1 MIITGILQK
10 INLQKES
17 GWGIFSVEPTRAVPG
32 LGSPL
37 KATGV
42 LPCPILGTTYRFDGR
57 VEHHPEFGDQFK
69 FFSAA
74 PVSDDELDDEGII
87 ALLSSEQFDGIG
99 PSRAKR
105 IVAMFGTDTIRII
118 KKDPQRLC
126 EVPGISQKLAA
137 SIHDQMPEDIG
148 VWQELR
154 MLLPGVTDNTISKIY
169 NKYKLQSVVKVKADP
184 YALIEDF
191 DGIGF
196 LRADAI
202 AKNMG
207 VANDDPRRVQ
217 AAIYYCLDNAASME
231 GHCFSYA
238 DNLQVLIQK
247 LIPEVTVPVIAS
259 AIRVLTQKKE
269 GRMALTV
276 DKDGAIYLRSLF
288 VAEAGCARVIRQ
300 KIAMKPRN
308 AFTRDM
314 IQTAANAV
322 KARTGIELEASQFNA
337 VYAALNHPLCV
348 ITGGPGTGKTTILNV
363 ILETIQTYFPN
374 DYKDIALG
382 APTGRAARR
391 IREATGFEG
400 AKTIHAMLHLGGKV
414 EDEFNGNFNASYLI
428 LDESSMIDIRLAYE
442 TLRSVKPGTHIIY
455 IGDVDQLPPVGPG
468 AFFRDLLLC
477 YKVPTVKLTF
487 SFRQKGSIAVNAN
500 KLNHG
505 EGIHAFV
512 QDNAFHFVKADKE
525 TGPQTAV
532 NEYLKLV
539 RKYGKKE
546 AILLT
551 PTRKRGEGSANE
563 LNTVIQEIL
572 NPRDEST
579 ENSWFESHFTEFR
592 IGDRIM
598 LTKNNVVEGHA
609 NGDTGELLR
618 IDETEVLVQFD
629 TDAFPIVVKKDVFT
643 NFVLS
648 YACTVHKSQG
658 SEYCG
663 VVVLFTTEH
672 AFMGERNLLYTGI
685 TRAKQEVSLV
695 GDARAISK
703 AIGTV
708 KQVVRNSKLKERIL
722 A

>member
-10 INLQKES
+10 ISLQKEN
-17 GWGIFSVEPTRAVPG
+17 GWGIFGVEPTREVPG

-42 LPCPILGTTYRFDGR
+42 LPCPILGTTYRFDGK
-57 VEHHPEFGDQFK
+57 VEQHPKFGDQFK

-74 PVSDDELDDEGII
+74 PVSDDELDEEGII
-87 ALLSSEQFDGIG
+87 ALLSSGQFNGVG
-99 PSRAKR
+99 PGRAKR

-118 KKDPQRLC
+118 KEDPNRLC
-126 EVPGISQKLAA
+126 NVPGISQKLAM
-137 SIHDQMPEDIG
+137 SIHKQMPEDIG

-154 MLLPGVTDNTISKIY
+154 MLLPGVTENTVSKIY
-169 NKYKLQSVVKVKADP
+169 NKYQLQSVVKVKADP

-202 AKNMG
+202 AKDIG
-207 VANDDPRRVQ
+207 IANDDPRRVQ
-217 AAIYYCLDNAASME
+217 AAIYYCLDNAASMD

-247 LIPEVTVPVIAS
+247 LIPEVTVPVIAD
-259 AIRVLTQKKE
+259 AIRVLTQKKD

-288 VAEAGCARVIRQ
+288 VAETGCARVIRQ

-308 AFTRDM
+308 VFTRDM
-314 IQTAANAV
+314 VQAAANAV
-322 KARTGIELEASQFNA
+322 KAKTGIELEASQFNA
-337 VYAALNHPLCV
+337 VYTALNHPLCV

-363 ILETIQTYFPN
+363 ILETIQKYFPK
-374 DYKDIALG
+374 DYNDIALG

-391 IREATGFEG
+391 IREATGYE
-400 AKTIHAMLHLGGKV
+400 ATKTIHAMLHLGGKP
-414 EDEFNGNFNASYLI
+414 EDKFNGNFDASYLI
-428 LDESSMIDIRLAYE
+428 LDESSMIDISLAYE
-442 TLRSVKPGTHIIY
+442 TLRSVVPKTHIIY

-512 QDNAFHFVKADKE
+512 QDNAFHYVKADKE

-572 NPRDEST
+572 NPRDES
-579 ENSWFESHFTEFR
+579 NKDSWFEFHFTEFR

-609 NGDTGELLR
+609 NGDTGELLH
-618 IDETEVLVQFD
+618 IDQTEVVVQFD

>member
-1 MIITGILQK
+1 MIITGVLQK
-10 INLQKES
+10 IVFQKDS
-17 GWGIFSVEPTRAVPG
+17 GWGIFMVEPNRAVPG
-32 LGSPL
+32 LLSPI

-42 LPCPILGTTYRFDGR
+42 LPCAILGKTYRFDGR
-57 VEHHPEFGDQFK
+57 AEQHPQFGDQFK

-74 PVSDDELDDEGII
+74 PVSDDDLDEEGII
-87 ALLSSEQFDGIG
+87 ALLSSGQFNGVG
-99 PSRAKR
+99 PGRAKR
-105 IVAMFGTDTIRII
+105 IVNMFGTNTIRII
-118 KKDPQRLC
+118 KEDPQQLC
-126 EVPGISQKLAA
+126 KVSGISKKLAE
-137 SIHDQMPEDIG
+137 SIHEQMPEDIG

-154 MLLPGVTDNTISKIY
+154 MLLPGVTDNTVSKIY
-169 NKYKLQSVVKVKADP
+169 NKYKLQSVVKVKAEP

-202 AKNMG
+202 AKDMG
-207 VANDDPRRVQ
+207 IANDDPRRVQ
-217 AAIYYCLDNAASME
+217 AAIYYCLDNAASMD

-247 LIPEVTVPVIAS
+247 LIPEVTVPVIAD
-259 AIRVLTQKKE
+259 AIRALTQKKE

-288 VAEAGCARVIRQ
+288 TAEAGCARVIRQ

-308 AFTRDM
+308 VFTRDM
-314 IQTAANAV
+314 IQSAANEV
-322 KARTGIELEASQFNA
+322 RARTGIELEASQFNA
-337 VYAALNHPLCV
+337 VYTALNYPLCV

-363 ILETIQTYFPN
+363 MLEAIKMHFPQ
-374 DYKDIALG
+374 DYAKLELG

-391 IREATGFEG
+391 IREATGFED
-400 AKTIHAMLHLGGKV
+400 AKTIHAMLHLGGKA
-414 EDEFNGNFNASYLI
+414 EDKFNGNFDVSYLI
-428 LDESSMIDIRLAYE
+428 LDESSMIDISLAYE
-442 TLRSVKPGTHIIY
+442 ILRSVVPKAHIIY

-525 TGPQTAV
+525 TGPQTAIV
-532 NEYLKLV
+532 EYLKLV
-539 RKYGKKE
+539 KKYGKKE

-551 PTRKRGEGSANE
+551 PTRKRGEGGANE
-563 LNTVIQEIL
+563 LNTVIQDIL
-572 NPRDEST
+572 NPRNES
-579 ENSWFESHFTEFR
+579 NKDSWFEFHFTEFR

-598 LTKNNVVEGHA
+598 LTKNNVVTGHA
-609 NGDTGELLR
+609 NGDTGELIA
-618 IDETEVLVQFD
+618 IDQTDVLVQFD
-629 TDAFPIVVKKDVFT
+629 TDDTPILLKKGAFA

-648 YACTVHKSQG
+648 YACTIHKSQG

-685 TRAKQEVSLV
+685 TRAKSEVSLA